1 MSIFLHISS
10 CKAGMCLS
18 YLIII
23 ALNTEKHQFLQRLGG
38 GHALSKQTR
47 GGFKNSAS
55 PEGTQI

>member
-1 MSIFLHISS
+1 
-10 CKAGMCLS
+10 MCLS